1 MQLTQSPKFNRNYA
15 AKIIEIKDF
24 VKHPNPKCE
33 RLKCCTV
40 DGYSIAVSIDTNPG
54 TYVYFPI
61 ECAIDNQFLAANNLF
76 RDKEKNQDK
85 DKAGFFEDN
94 CRVKIIKLQ
103 GYPSEGFIIPI
114 TSLYTWLTYIGKSQK
129 VINKLTPGIEFDSV
143 DGIIVCRKYVPK
155 VTLTPGQPKEGGKI
169 TKKQKGVNKVIDTQ
183 FRFHYDTTLIKKCP
197 NVIHPDDIIS
207 ITAKVHGT
215 SGISAY
221 VLCARDISRATKVS
235 TWINNHIMNPVLKFL
250 RLGSNHTEILAQ
262 DYDYL
267 WSSRSVVK
275 NPYYNTTVNGGFYGV
290 DVWKYADDVV
300 RPHLQKGMTAYYEII
315 GYLPN
320 GGAIQKLGGKAFDYG
335 FEPPCIQS
343 DYAPYKYGKNFGI
356 QIYRLTY
363 TNPDG
368 RVFEFSARQVQQWC
382 NKEGLKPVE
391 ECYYG
396 YAKDLYPDLN
406 VSEHWNENFLQRLA
420 SDKRFFMECE
430 SPTCNN
436 KVPHE
441 GLVIKIENSL
451 SEAYKLKCIKFLEGE
466 SKSLDKGEVDIESE
480 S

>member
-221 VLCARDISRATKVS
+221 VLCERPKKWYERVF
-235 TWINNHIMNPVLKFL
+235 KFL
-250 RLGSNHTEILAQ
+250 TRREI
-262 DYDYL
+262 DNTRYDYL

-275 NPYYNTTVNGGFYGV
+275 NPYYNETTSGGFYGV
-290 DVWKYADDVV
+290 DVWKYANDIV
-300 RPHLQKGMTAYYEII
+300 RPHLQKGMTAYYEIV

-320 GGAIQKLGGKAFDYG
+320 GGTIQKMGGKAFDYG

-391 ECYYG
+391 EYYYG
-396 YAKDLYPDLN
+396 YAKDLYKDLDI
-406 VSEHWNENFLQRLA
+406 SEHWNENFLQRLA

>member
-15 AKIIEIKDF
+15 AKIVEIKDF
-24 VKHPNPKCE
+24 INHPNPKCE
-33 RLKCCTV
+33 RLKCCTI

-54 TYVYFPI
+54 TYIYFPI
-61 ECAIDNQFLAANNLF
+61 ECAIDDRFLSANNLF
-76 RDKEKNQDK
+76 RDKNKNFDK
-85 DKAGFFEDN
+85 EQAGFFEDN

-103 GYPSEGFIIPI
+103 GYPSEGFITPI
-114 TSLYTWLTYIGKSQK
+114 TYLYNWLTLIGKKSEIVHK
-129 VINKLTPGIEFDSV
+129 VAPGTEFDSV
-143 DGIIVCRKYVPK
+143 DGEIICRKYVPK
-155 VTLTPGQPKEGGKI
+155 VAYTLGQPREGGKI
-169 TKKQKGVNKVIDTQ
+169 KRNLKKVKKVIDTQ

-197 NVIHPDDIIS
+197 SAVHPNDIIS

-215 SGISAY
+215 
-221 VLCARDISRATKVS
+221 T
-235 TWINNHIMNPVLKFL
+235 
-250 RLGSNHTEILAQ
+250 
-262 DYDYL
+262 
-267 WSSRSVVK
+267 
-275 NPYYNTTVNGGFYGV
+275 NGGFYGV

-300 RPHLQKGMTAYYEII
+300 RPHLQKGMTAYYEIV
-315 GYLPN
+315 GFLPN

-335 FEPPCIQS
+335 FEPPKGE
-343 DYAPYKYGKNFGI
+343 YKYGENFGI

-368 RVFEFSARQVQQWC
+368 RVYEFSARQVQQWC
-382 NKEGLKPVE
+382 VKEGLKPVE
-391 ECYYG
+391 EYYYG
-396 YAKDLYPDLN
+396 YAKDLYPDLS

-420 SDKRFFMECE
+420 SDKNFFMECE

-441 GLVIKIENSL
+441 GIVIKIENSL

-466 SKSLDKGEVDIESE
+466 SKSLDKGEVDIETE

>member
-24 VKHPNPKCE
+24 IKHPNPKCE
-33 RLKCCTV
+33 RLKCCAV

-61 ECAIDNQFLAANNLF
+61 ECAIDSLFLSANNLF

-114 TSLYTWLTYIGKSQK
+114 TSLYTWLIYMGKSQE
-129 VINKLTPGIEFDSV
+129 VIHKLTPGVEFDSV
-143 DGIIVCRKYVPK
+143 DNIILCRKYVPK
-155 VTLTPGQPKEGGKI
+155 ITLTPGQPKEGGKI

-197 NVIHPDDIIS
+197 NVIHPNDIIS

-221 VLCARDISRATKVS
+221 VLCARDIPKATKINV
-235 TWINNHIMNPVLKFL
+235 WISNHITNPILYFL
-250 RLGSNHTEILAQ
+250 GLGPNHSAINTQ

-275 NPYYNTTVNGGFYGV
+275 NPYYNTAVNGGFYGV
-290 DVWKYADDVV
+290 DIWKYADDIV
-300 RPHLQKGMTAYYEII
+300 RPHLQKGMTAYYEIV

-335 FEPPCIQS
+335 FEPPRRIE
-343 DYAPYKYGKNFGI
+343 DYKYGQNFGI

-391 ECYYG
+391 EYYYG
-396 YAKDLYPDLN
+396 YAKDLYPDLD

-420 SDKRFFMECE
+420 NDKSFFMECE

>member
-1 MQLTQSPKFNRNYA
+1 MQLTQSSSFNKNYA
-15 AKIIEIKDF
+15 AKIVEIKDF
-24 VKHPNPKCE
+24 VSHPNPKCE
-33 RLKCCTV
+33 RLKCCVV

-54 TYVYFPI
+54 TYIYFPI
-61 ECAIDNQFLAANNLF
+61 ECTINSDFLSANNLF

-85 DKAGFFEDN
+85 TKSGFFEDN
-94 CRVKIIKLQ
+94 GRVKIIKLQ

-114 TSLYTWLTYIGKSQK
+114 TSLYSWLTYIGNVQDI
-129 VINKLTPGIEFDSV
+129 INKITPGTEFDSV
-143 DGIIVCRKYVPK
+143 DNIIICKKYIPK
-155 VTLTPGQPKEGGKI
+155 IILTPGQPKEGGKVR
-169 TKKQKGVNKVIDTQ
+169 KNLNKVKKVIDTQ

-197 NVIHPDDIIS
+197 SVIHPDDIIS

-221 VLCARDISRATKVS
+221 VLCKRPKKWYERVFE
-235 TWINNHIMNPVLKFL
+235 FL
-250 RLGSNHTEILAQ
+250 TRKEI
-262 DYDYL
+262 DNTRYDYL

-290 DVWKYADDVV
+290 DVWKYADDIV

-335 FEPPCIQS
+335 FEPPRKLE
-343 DYAPYKYGKNFGI
+343 DYKYGQNFGI

-368 RVFEFSARQVQQWC
+368 RVYEFSARQVQQWC
-382 NKEGLKPVE
+382 KKEGLKPVE
-391 ECYYG
+391 EYYYG
-396 YAKDLYPDLN
+396 YAKDLYPDLDT
-406 VSEHWNENFLQRLA
+406 SEHWNENFLQKLA
-420 SDKRFFMECE
+420 SDKNFYMECD

-441 GLVIKIENSL
+441 GIVIKIENSL
-451 SEAYKLKCIKFLEGE
+451 SEAYKLKCIKFQFGE
-466 SKSLDKGEVDIESE
+466 SENNEASIEDIN
-480 S
+480 

>member
-24 VKHPNPKCE
+24 IKHPNPKCE

-114 TSLYTWLTYIGKSQK
+114 TSLYTWLTYIGKSQE

-221 VLCARDISRATKVS
+221 VLCERPKKWYERVF
-235 TWINNHIMNPVLKFL
+235 KFL
-250 RLGSNHTEILAQ
+250 TRREI
-262 DYDYL
+262 DNTRYDYL

-275 NPYYNTTVNGGFYGV
+275 NPYYNETTSGGFYGV
-290 DVWKYADDVV
+290 DVWKYADDIV
-300 RPHLQKGMTAYYEII
+300 RPHLQKGMTAYYEIV

-391 ECYYG
+391 EYYYG

-406 VSEHWNENFLQRLA
+406 QSQDWNSDFLQRLA